1 MTALFPTALLATTMI
16 CALLIPVPGDAT
28 PIRVGVSAF
37 ALPHQRDEFLD
48 STNETLAST
57 FGRENLVVT
66 HYSVAGLERAV
77 RAGEVDVFVS
87 SAGVARR
94 LVDTGARPLATSIAP
109 GLEDPNHN
117 EGTAVVLRHNDERT
131 LLELRGT
138 RLAANLPYGFSG
150 YQIALGEIAAAG
162 EDPDRFFA
170 EYLFFHR
177 SASMKEVAEAVAS
190 GRVDAGFL
198 RLCAFEELEKRTPEL
213 ARQLRV
219 LPPPE
224 DATGTV
230 ACRHSTRL
238 YPAQGISVMPTI
250 APEHSRKLLVALLTM
265 PPTEDGRAWSVAT
278 DYHAVD
284 NLLKSLKTGPYAY
297 LREWTVRRFIET
309 YRALI
314 ALTLL
319 ALAGFFLHA
328 WRSDKLVRQ
337 REAELEEAHR
347 RETNQNRR
355 IDSLQRAGAVGQLSS
370 LIAHEVHQ
378 PLAAVRLYAEGL
390 ARQAD
395 SEATTPE
402 RIRSIARRISTQA
415 ERAANIVDRVRDYAR
430 ERNPVLTP
438 LTIGEL
444 LDHLFLSYPR
454 WKERITLECPENLK
468 VARIRASLIE
478 MELAVVNLLRNAAQA
493 TEGVSSPV
501 ILLRVGLTD
510 NSITFDVVDNGP
522 FADVERIKTL
532 TTPVTSEKPSGLGL
546 GLSIV
551 RHLIERHGG
560 TLSFSINPTEAHGLQ
575 ARIAIPLIREEQPTD
590 AP

>member
-1 MTALFPTALLATTMI
+1 MRRGFSS
-16 CALLIPVPGDAT
+16 VFG
-28 PIRVGVSAF
+28 GVS
-37 ALPHQRDEFLD
+37 
-48 STNETLAST
+48 
-57 FGRENLVVT
+57 
-66 HYSVAGLERAV
+66 
-77 RAGEVDVFVS
+77 VF
-87 SAGVARR
+87 
-94 LVDTGARPLATSIAP
+94 
-109 GLEDPNHN
+109 
-117 EGTAVVLRHNDERT
+117 
-131 LLELRGT
+131 
-138 RLAANLPYGFSG
+138 
-150 YQIALGEIAAAG
+150 
-162 EDPDRFFA
+162 
-170 EYLFFHR
+170 
-177 SASMKEVAEAVAS
+177 
-190 GRVDAGFL
+190 
-198 RLCAFEELEKRTPEL
+198 
-213 ARQLRV
+213 
-219 LPPPE
+219 
-224 DATGTV
+224 
-230 ACRHSTRL
+230 
-238 YPAQGISVMPTI
+238 
-250 APEHSRKLLVALLTM
+250 
-265 PPTEDGRAWSVAT
+265 
-278 DYHAVD
+278 
-284 NLLKSLKTGPYAY
+284 
-297 LREWTVRRFIET
+297 
-309 YRALI
+309 
-314 ALTLL
+314 
-319 ALAGFFLHA
+319 
-328 WRSDKLVRQ
+328 
-337 REAELEEAHR
+337 EEAHR

-522 FADVERIKTL
+522 FADVERLKTL